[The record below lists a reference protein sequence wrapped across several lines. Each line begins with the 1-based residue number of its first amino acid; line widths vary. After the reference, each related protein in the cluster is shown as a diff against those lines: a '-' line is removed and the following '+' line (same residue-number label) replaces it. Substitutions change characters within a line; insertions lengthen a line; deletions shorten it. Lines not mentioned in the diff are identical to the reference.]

1 MKRLYFTRNSAVV
14 ILTDILLISLAF
26 YLSCLLR
33 FDFDIPRIHAAALWD
48 VFPLVMLIKP
58 VVFYYFDFYR
68 GMWRYTSLTDL
79 LNIFKATFS
88 SSLIIMG
95 SILFVNRFE
104 HIPRSVFLIDFL
116 LTGLFV
122 AGFRIGIRLYFEYS
136 TGTRITEIIK
146 GALRG
151 IFRRRKA
158 GTAKKL
164 LIVGAGNCG
173 EKILREIQSDARLGY
188 HVLGFLDDNPA
199 KIGMKIHGVTVLNTV
214 AVLGDLVTREN
225 VEEVI
230 IAVPSATAEQ
240 MRNIVQYCEDS
251 GVKYRTVPGY
261 AELVNG
267 RISISAVREVAF
279 QDLLGRETVS
289 LDMEQIGA
297 YLRNQTIIIT
307 GAGGSIGS
315 ELSRQACRFN
325 PARIILFE
333 RAETSLYEIDL
344 ELRDLFRATG
354 IEIVAVLGDVQDR
367 RQVDAV
373 FKRYAPGVVFH
384 AAAYKHVPILEAH
397 PWKAVKNNIFG
408 TQNLVEISLKYKVE
422 RFVFVS
428 TDKAVRPANV
438 MGASKR
444 IAEILLQSQ
453 NGPNNTGTQ
462 FKIVRFGNVI
472 GSAGSVI
479 PLFKKQIARGG
490 PVTVTHPEVTRY
502 FMTIPEACQ
511 LILQAGAI
519 NSHTG
524 GSAEVYILKMG
535 TPVKIVDMARDLI
548 RLSGF
553 RPDVDIKIEFT
564 GLRPGEKLFEE
575 LMSEGEGLVPTAH
588 TKIMVLNG
596 HESDLSVLNEK
607 IILLMALA
615 ENQENEKIRAV
626 LKEIVPE
633 FHPGENNEKQRCPDN
648 VGKAS
653 G

>member
-1 MKRLYFTRNSAVV
+1 MKRLYLTRNSAVV
-14 ILTDILLISLAF
+14 ILTDILLIGLAF

-33 FDFDIPRIHAAALWD
+33 FDFDIPQIHAAALKD

-58 VVFYYFDFYR
+58 VVFYNFDFYR

-79 LNIFKATFS
+79 FNIFKATAS

-95 SILFVNRFE
+95 TILFVNRFE
-104 HIPRSVFLIDFL
+104 NIPRSVFLIDWL
-116 LTGLFV
+116 LTGIFV

-136 TGTRITEIIK
+136 TGARITEIIRNS
-146 GALRG
+146 LRG
-151 IFRRRKA
+151 VFLRRKA
-158 GTAKKL
+158 GPTKKM
-164 LIVGAGNCG
+164 LIIGAGNCG

-214 AVLGDLVTREN
+214 AVLDDIVTREN
-225 VEEVI
+225 VEEII

-240 MRNIVQYCEDS
+240 MRKIVQHCEDS

-261 AELVNG
+261 AELLNG
-267 RISISAVREVAF
+267 RISISAVREVAY
-279 QDLLGRETVS
+279 QDLLGRETVN

-297 YLRNQTIIIT
+297 YLRRQTIIIT

-315 ELSRQACRFN
+315 ELSRQVCRFN
-325 PARIILFE
+325 PARLILFE

-344 ELRDLFRATG
+344 ELRDVFRGTD
-354 IEIVAVLGDVQDR
+354 IDIVAVLGDIQDR
-367 RQVDAV
+367 RQLEAV
-373 FKRYAPGVVFH
+373 FKKYAPGVVFH

-408 TQNLVEISLKYKVE
+408 TQNLVEISLKFKVE

-453 NGPNNTGTQ
+453 NGPEQVGTQ

-511 LILQAGAI
+511 LILQAGGI
-519 NSHTG
+519 NSHHG

-553 RPDVDIKIEFT
+553 RPDVDIQIQFT
-564 GLRPGEKLFEE
+564 GLRPGEKLYEE

-607 IILLMALA
+607 IIQLMSLA
-615 ENQENEKIRAV
+615 ENQENEKIRTV

-633 FHPGENNEKQRCPDN
+633 FQPGEKHEKQ
-648 VGKAS
+648 
-653 G
+653 